1 MRTRGKRVA
10 AFAAATALAGTVGIA
25 YAAIPGPDGAIHGCV
40 KTVSGQVRVIDPSA
54 GGSCAASEQSLNWN
68 LTGAQGS
75 PGLPGP
81 AGAQG
86 SAGAAGSSGLER
98 IVKQFSTDGN
108 GDGDGQA
115 SCSSGKRVLMGG
127 YELDSSGPL
136 RAVMSAP
143 TTGGTGWDV
152 QVTGATGSFVVS
164 AICANA
170 TTPQS

>member
-1 MRTRGKRVA
+1 MRRRGKRVA
-10 AFAAATALAGTVGIA
+10 AFAAALALAGSVGIA

-40 KTVSGQVRVIDPSA
+40 KTIGGQVRVIDPAA
-54 GGSCAASEQSLNWN
+54 GGSCAASEQSLDWN
-68 LTGAQGS
+68 LTGAHGNQGAQ
-75 PGLPGP
+75 GP

-86 SAGAAGSSGLER
+86 GAGPAGSSGLER
-98 IVKQFSTDGN
+98 IVEQFSTDGN

-115 SCSSGKRVLMGG
+115 NCSSGKRVLMGG
-127 YELDSSGPL
+127 YELGSTGPL

-152 QVTGATGSFVVS
+152 QVTGATGTFVVT

>member
-1 MRTRGKRVA
+1 
-10 AFAAATALAGTVGIA
+10 
-25 YAAIPGPDGAIHGCV
+25 V
-40 KTVSGQVRVIDPSA
+40 KTVGGQLRVIDPAA

-68 LTGAQGS
+68 VTGAQGNQ
-75 PGLPGP
+75 GLQGP
-81 AGAQG
+81 AGPQG
-86 SAGAAGSSGLER
+86 NVGPAGSSGLER
-98 IVKQFSTDGN
+98 IVEQFSTDGN
-108 GDGDGQA
+108 GDGEGQA

-127 YELDSSGPL
+127 YELGSTGPL

-152 QVTGATGSFVVS
+152 QVTGATGNFVVT